1 MREMKTEV
9 VDEATTRGY
18 AVSPARARSAPV
30 APVPLVVEPPIQR
43 LPGLSSTR
51 RVNV

>member
-18 AVSPARARSAPV
+18 AVCFRLAHAPRRCSA
-30 APVPLVVEPPIQR
+30 LVVEPPIS
-43 LPGLSSTR
+43 GS
-51 RVNV
+51 RV